1 MPGVPLVLFAG
12 ISVRATT
19 PPRWTGSCRFLGSEP
34 TFVAHATEA
43 VWELAENRLVYV
55 NEDAARAGHSVL
67 TYFVDDLDAAVDAV
81 AERGIE
87 PVARESYPG
96 GVRKI
101 AFRDPDGNEIG
112 LGGGPD

>member
-12 ISVRATT
+12 ISVRDYTAAMD
-19 PPRWTGSCRFLGSEP
+19 WYVRFLGSEP

-101 AFRDPDGNEIG
+101 VFRDPDGNEIG